1 MMTCVSRRVR
11 GLSAEARRFISGR
24 GVSVRDY
31 VLHYERAG
39 MAWTGDRCGCL
50 DSRCIGY
57 HHEVGQPCPCL
68 PVLIQDVV
76 AASSRA

>member
-1 MMTCVSRRVR
+1 MTYGSRHVR
-11 GLSAEARRFISGR
+11 GLSDEARRFISGR

-50 DSRCIGY
+50 DSRCR
-57 HHEVGQPCPCL
+57 
-68 PVLIQDVV
+68 IQ
-76 AASSRA
+76 

>member
-1 MMTCVSRRVR
+1 MRTPDTTDCDTC
-11 GLSAEARRFISGR
+11 
-24 GVSVRDY
+24 
-31 VLHYERAG
+31 
-39 MAWTGDRCGCL
+39 
-50 DSRCIGY
+50 CIGY

>member
-1 MMTCVSRRVR
+1 MTYGSRRVR
-11 GLSAEARRFISGR
+11 GLSDEARRFISG
-24 GVSVRDY
+24 RDY

-57 HHEVGQPCPCL
+57 HHEAGQPCPCL

>member
-1 MMTCVSRRVR
+1 MTYSSRRVR
-11 GLSAEARRFISGR
+11 GLSDEARRFISDHGL
-24 GVSVRDY
+24 SLRDY
-31 VLHYERAG
+31 VLHYTPAG

-68 PVLIQDVV
+68 PVLIQDVD